1 MSRERR
7 ADILLV
13 LTTLIAACGWI
24 FSREAING
32 MPVFA
37 FLGVRFLCAAL
48 VLLPFC
54 RGQRIP
60 RRQWRPA
67 LISGLLM
74 ALSMCLWIYS
84 VSTAVSLGEGAF
96 IMSLSMLF
104 VPLVAWWMMRIRPAR
119 AFWECLPIAVVGL
132 ALLSLHLPIRF
143 HPSQGWFLLTAIA
156 QSLSFCYT
164 SRCARDV
171 PLISL
176 TAVQLAVTGGIGLL
190 LTLSLETPPHSM
202 TLPTVLWVVASILIA
217 TSLRFGLQLQGQKD
231 AAVANAAIIMMLEPL
246 LTVIAA
252 AFWYGERLPLQQLMG
267 GMLILVAQCWY
278 RARVIARLPRR
289 RKV

>member
-54 RGQRIP
+54 RGQYIP
-60 RRQWRPA
+60 RAQWRPA
-67 LISGLLM
+67 GISGVLM
-74 ALSMCLWIYS
+74 ALSLCLWIYS

-104 VPLVAWWMMRIRPAR
+104 VPLVAWGMMKVRPVR
-119 AFWECLPIAVVGL
+119 AFWECLPIALIGL

-156 QSLSFCYT
+156 QSISFCYT
-164 SRCARDV
+164 SRCTRDIPAIALTALQLAITGV
-171 PLISL
+171 TGLAISL
-176 TAVQLAVTGGIGLL
+176 VFESWTQP
-190 LTLSLETPPHSM
+190 LTLSTG
-202 TLPTVLWVVASILIA
+202 LWVVASIFIA

-252 AFWYGERLPLQQLMG
+252 AYWYSERLPLQQLIG
-267 GMLILVAQCWY
+267 GMLILLAQFWY
-278 RARVIARLPRR
+278 RARGIARLPGK
-289 RKV
+289 RKG